1 MIDWALAERIADA
14 VGGTP
19 SAGAGA
25 GLPGDLPEL
34 ARTAEAAVIAYP
46 GLRPPGPLPAPEAVD
61 RNVWARANLVTM
73 RTTLAPLVD
82 RLDERV
88 TSTAA
93 APLRS
98 AAGFIVAGEVGGLVG
113 LMARRVLGQYELGLL
128 DLEAPARLLLVAPN
142 VRQAARELDVDL
154 GELLTWVTVHEVTHA
169 VQFTSVPWLRP
180 YLGGLLSELLSSA
193 DVKLDPTALL
203 RLPGRDDL
211 AAWRDALRDGGLV
224 SLVAGPERKAVLD
237 RVQAAMALV
246 EGHAEHVMDAA
257 GAPLLQSLPRLRAA
271 LDRRRAERPPL
282 WRVLERLIGLDL
294 KMRQYEIGRRFVDGV
309 VEQGGMAALNRA
321 WAGAENLPTLREL
334 DDPGAWLRRTA
345 AGQLPPA

>member
-1 MIDWALAERIADA
+1 
-14 VGGTP
+14 
-19 SAGAGA
+19 
-25 GLPGDLPEL
+25 
-34 ARTAEAAVIAYP
+34 
-46 GLRPPGPLPAPEAVD
+46 
-61 RNVWARANLVTM
+61 M

-88 TSTAA
+88 ASAA
-93 APLRS
+93 AGPLRS

-142 VRQAARELDVDL
+142 VREAARELDVDL
-154 GELLTWVTVHEVTHA
+154 DELLAWVTIHEVTHA
-169 VQFTSVPWLRP
+169 VQFTAVPWLRP
-180 YLGGLLSELLSSA
+180 HLGGLLTELLSSA
-193 DVKLDPTALL
+193 DVKIDPSALL
-203 RLPGRDDL
+203 RLPNRDDL
-211 AAWRDALRDGGLV
+211 AMWREALRDGGLV
-224 SLVAGPERKAVLD
+224 RLVAGPERKAVLD

-257 GAPLLQSLPRLRAA
+257 GAPLLRSLPQLRAA

-309 VEQGGMAALNRA
+309 VERGGMAALNRA
-321 WAGAENLPTLREL
+321 WESPENLPTLHEL
-334 DDPGAWLRRTA
+334 EDSAAWIRRTA
-345 AGQLPPA
+345 PSELPPA